1 MDEERKGGAGL
12 PEADNAAGRTA
23 GGKAPSPA
31 RLAAAALAILLAA
44 LGLALAEGACFAAA
58 LPLAAWA
65 AIGLFAPAPALR
77 LEARRELSPSFA
89 VAGRPIAVRIE
100 VRNSGE
106 RIDCLVLEDSLPP
119 GCAVA
124 AGSTLWRGSLD
135 AGAVAVIEYRLEAGR
150 GVHRFESVNAMAE
163 TAFSGLRSVA
173 ELPVP
178 GLAVVPPAPLPAQ
191 GPGFGAATTR
201 PFSGLSRE
209 KRRGQGGEFAMT
221 REYAPGDP
229 LRSLNW
235 RAEALWGESIVNVY
249 EEEKA
254 LDVGII
260 LDARAEAYPDLGL
273 FEAAV
278 SAAASV
284 ADELL
289 DGGNRVAFLSY
300 GAAVEWTAPGLG
312 REQRLKV
319 KLAAAR
325 ASLGDHAVFERF
337 DNLPVGLFPPR
348 SAIVLVSPLLRDD
361 LVATRSLAALGYRV
375 AVIRPDPSMRRDQA
389 RGAAGNAAADGTLS
403 AEAGSRTVAS
413 PGEGSAE
420 DTAARRFLEL
430 ETRYLLDRLRAAG
443 VTVLTWRPGTPLAP
457 LLAGRRAG
465 G

>member
-1 MDEERKGGAGL
+1 MA
-12 PEADNAAGRTA
+12 EADRPACRGS
-23 GGKAPSPA
+23 PSPA
-31 RLAAAALAILLAA
+31 RLAAAALAILLSA
-44 LGLALAEGACFAAA
+44 LGIALADGGCFAAA

-65 AIGLFAPAPALR
+65 AIGLFASPPVLR
-77 LEARRELSPSFA
+77 LEASRGTSPSFA
-89 VAGRPIAVRIE
+89 AAGQPVRVRIE
-100 VRNSGE
+100 VSNKGP
-106 RIDCLVLEDSLPP
+106 RIECLILEDILPE
-119 GCAVA
+119 GA
-124 AGSTLWRGSLD
+124 ALASGSALWRGSLD
-135 AGAVAVIEYRLEAGR
+135 EGAVAVIEYGLEARR
-150 GVHRFESVNAMAE
+150 GVYRFEAIHAMAE
-163 TAFSGLRSVA
+163 TAFSGLRARA
-173 ELPVP
+173 ELPAP

-191 GPGFGAATTR
+191 GPGFRAAATR
-201 PFSGLSRE
+201 PFSGVSRE

-278 SAAASV
+278 AAAASV

-337 DNLPVGLFPPR
+337 DNLPVSLFPPR

-375 AVIRPDPSMRRDQA
+375 AVLRPDPYAECDAFRD
-389 RGAAGNAAADGTLS
+389 
-403 AEAGSRTVAS
+403 EAGD
-413 PGEGSAE
+413 GQAE
-420 DTAARRFLEL
+420 DRAARRFLEL
-430 ETRYLLDRLRAAG
+430 ETRYLLDRLGAEG
-443 VTVLTWRPGTPLAP
+443 VTVLNWRPGSPLAP
-457 LLAGRRAG
+457 ILAGRRPG
-465 G
+465 P

>member
-1 MDEERKGGAGL
+1 MDGGSKGNVDGTA
-12 PEADNAAGRTA
+12 ADKMSS
-23 GGKAPSPA
+23 GGAPSPA
-31 RLAAAALAILLAA
+31 RLAAAALAILLTA
-44 LGLALAEGACFAAA
+44 LGIALAEGACFAAA

-65 AIGLFAPAPALR
+65 AIGLFASPPALR
-77 LEARRELSPSFA
+77 LEARRAISPSFA
-89 VAGRPIAVRIE
+89 VAGQPVTVRIE
-100 VRNSGE
+100 VRNLGP
-106 RIDCLVLEDSLPP
+106 RIDALVLGDSPP
-119 GCAVA
+119 AGCAI
-124 AGSTLWRGSLD
+124 AGGSPLWRGSLD
-135 AGAVAVIEYRLEAGR
+135 SGAVAVIEYALEAKR
-150 GVHRFESVNAMAE
+150 GVYRFESVDATAE
-163 TAFSGLRSVA
+163 TVFSGLRASESLTA
-173 ELPVP
+173 S
-178 GLAVVPPAPLPAQ
+178 GLAVIPPAPLPAR
-191 GPGFGAATTR
+191 GPGFRATTTR
-201 PFSGLSRE
+201 PFSGVSRE

-260 LDARAEAYPDLGL
+260 LDARAEAYPDIEL

-284 ADELL
+284 ADDLL

-348 SAIVLVSPLLRDD
+348 TAIVLVSPLLRDD

-375 AVIRPDPSMRRDQA
+375 AVLRPAPLA
-389 RGAAGNAAADGTLS
+389 TGPAAAVRGADRDG
-403 AEAGSRTVAS
+403 EAGA
-413 PGEGSAE
+413 EGTAE
-420 DTAARRFLEL
+420 LAAARRFLGMEAG
-430 ETRYLLDRLRAAG
+430 YLLDRLRAAG
-443 VTVLTWRPGTPLAP
+443 VTVVTWHPGSPIAP
-457 LLAGRRAG
+457 LLAGRG
-465 G
+465 TGP

>member
-1 MDEERKGGAGL
+1 MDLERKGDAAV
-12 PEADNAAGRTA
+12 PEADNAAS
-23 GGKAPSPA
+23 GGVPSPA
-31 RLAAAALAILLAA
+31 RLVAAALAILLAA
-44 LGLALAEGACFAAA
+44 LGIALADGACFAAA
-58 LPLAAWA
+58 LPLASWA
-65 AIGLFAPAPALR
+65 AIGLFASPPALR
-77 LEARRELSPSFA
+77 LEARRDVSPSFA
-89 VAGRPIAVRIE
+89 VAGQPVTVRIE
-100 VRNSGE
+100 VRNKGL
-106 RIDCLVLEDSLPP
+106 RIECLVLEDSLPD
-119 GCAVA
+119 GSAVA
-124 AGSTLWRGSLD
+124 GGTMADGTMAGGSALWRGSLD
-135 AGAVAVIEYRLEAGR
+135 AGAVAVIEYRLEARR
-150 GVHRFESVNAMAE
+150 GVYRFGSIRAMSE
-163 TAFSGLRSVA
+163 TAFSGIRTRA
-173 ELPVP
+173 DLPAP
-178 GLAVVPPAPLPAQ
+178 GLAVIPPAPLPAQ
-191 GPGFGAATTR
+191 GPGFRATTTR
-201 PFSGLSRE
+201 PFSGVSRE
-209 KRRGQGGEFAMT
+209 KRSGQGGEFAMT

-260 LDARAEAYPDLGL
+260 LDARAGAYPDLEL

-289 DGGNRVAFLSY
+289 DGGNRVAFLCY

-348 SAIVLVSPLLRDD
+348 TAIVLVSPLLRDD

-375 AVIRPDPSMRRDQA
+375 AVIRPDPY
-389 RGAAGNAAADGTLS
+389 AAPPVDRS
-403 AEAGSRTVAS
+403 A
-413 PGEGSAE
+413 EGSA
-420 DTAARRFLEL
+420 AVRFLEL

-443 VTVLTWRPGTPLAP
+443 VTVLTWQPGSPIAP
-457 LLAGRRAG
+457 LLAGRRVGA
-465 G
+465 